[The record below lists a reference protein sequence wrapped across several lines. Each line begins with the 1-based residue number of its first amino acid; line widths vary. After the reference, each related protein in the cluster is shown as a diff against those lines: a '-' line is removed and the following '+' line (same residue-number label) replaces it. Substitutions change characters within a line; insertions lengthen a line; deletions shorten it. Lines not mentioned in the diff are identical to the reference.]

1 MTASGI
7 PDHVEPRMLRT
18 PAAPV
23 VALAGITKTFRAD
36 PPVHV
41 LRGIDF
47 VVWPGEWIS
56 IVGRSGSGKSTLLN
70 ILGMLDT
77 PTSGQYRFEG
87 EDTERLTDP
96 GRAALR
102 AEAIRFVF
110 QSFHLLPVR
119 NALENVMLSELYASF
134 PRKGRR
140 ERAMAALERVEMADR
155 ANFLPSRLSGGERQR
170 VAIARAI
177 VTRPRL
183 LLCDEPT
190 GNLDSETSGAIMEL
204 FQGLADEGMTIVVI
218 THDDQVA
225 SRAGRTLDLRDG
237 QFRER
242 AGDRGAGEAVSL

>member
-1 MTASGI
+1 MTANGT
-7 PDHVEPRMLRT
+7 PYHVEPRMARAL
-18 PAAPV
+18 AAPV
-23 VALAGITKTFRAD
+23 VALAGVTKTFPAD
-36 PPVHV
+36 PPVRV

-47 VVWPGEWIS
+47 TVWPGEWIS

-87 EDTERLTDP
+87 EDTALLTDL

-119 NALENVMLSELYASF
+119 SALENVMLSELYASF

-140 ERAMAALERVEMADR
+140 ERAMAALERVDMAAR
-155 ANFLPSRLSGGERQR
+155 AAFLPSRLSGGERQR

-204 FQGLADEGMTIVVI
+204 FQGLADEGMTVVVI
-218 THDDQVA
+218 THDSQVA
-225 SRAGRTLDLRDG
+225 SRADRTLDLRDG
-237 QFRER
+237 QFVER
-242 AGDRGAGEAVSL
+242 AGSPAPGEAVAS